1 MHWRTV
7 LRFNHEGRTM
17 LVKRLGADT
26 EPQFVLVHGIG
37 VASRY
42 YTRLAAVLARSG
54 GVHAVELPGHG
65 GAPKPARRQSIEDYA
80 AVLSA
85 YVLEAGLTDPILV
98 GHSMGGQIV
107 IEAALQH
114 PDAFRRIVLLGSVVN
129 PRERSAILQG
139 LRLAQDTFLE
149 TIPSNYAVFR
159 DYARTGP
166 RWYLATVPAMIGY
179 RTDEAAALLT
189 AETLVVRG
197 VRDPIARHHW
207 SEELTGLIPRSRLVE
222 VPGGAHVVM
231 YTATDRVAREI
242 LDHARIGVP
251 ATDSTEPHSGTAA

>member
-1 MHWRTV
+1 MRWRTV

-26 EPQFVLVHGIG
+26 GPQFVLVHGIG

-65 GAPKPARRQSIEDYA
+65 GAPKPAKPQSIEDYA

-85 YVLEAGLTDPILV
+85 YVLESGLSDPILV
-98 GHSMGGQIV
+98 GHSMGGQVV

-114 PDAFRRIVLLGSVVN
+114 PDTFPRIVLLGSVVN
-129 PRERSAILQG
+129 PRERSAVLQG

-149 TIPSNYAVFR
+149 TPASNYAVFR

-179 RTDEAAALLT
+179 RTDRAAARLT

-197 VRDPIARHHW
+197 IHDPIARHHW
-207 SEELTGLIPRSRLVE
+207 SQELARLIPRSRLVE

-231 YTATDRVAREI
+231 YTATDRVAQEV
-242 LDHARIGVP
+242 LDHARAGIP
-251 ATDSTEPHSGTAA
+251 STNLSEPRPGAAA